1 MNSKIY
7 NENSSA
13 IIPTNRRLDASEL
26 SLSNAEVPNPA
37 YSLTISQS
45 NSLSR
50 RILVE
55 GINASQRSSIDSR
68 QSNYRYPINRSVN
81 NQRCDNH
88 PSSQYSESRNASIEN
103 NLITN
108 YGALHG
114 IIGASYDGNNRQWS
128 YDVVNELNPV
138 VIRNSPNLIVS
149 LRNNE
154 EDRTDQNYHQAYH
167 ESLIE
172 LKIIYFF

>member
-1 MNSKIY
+1 MIHNDCVTIILMFLSTICLYTLVVIKFIDPYEKIIDPLAWILLFILCMILFSYSILSLFNPKNCDFNSKNSKIY

-55 GINASQRSSIDSR
+55 GINASEPISNKPLSQQSKMR
-68 QSNYRYPINRSVN
+68 QSSKFTIFRV
-81 NQRCDNH
+81 
-88 PSSQYSESRNASIEN
+88 SEC
-103 NLITN
+103 L
-108 YGALHG
+108 
-114 IIGASYDGNNRQWS
+114 D
-128 YDVVNELNPV
+128 
-138 VIRNSPNLIVS
+138 
-149 LRNNE
+149 
-154 EDRTDQNYHQAYH
+154 
-167 ESLIE
+167 
-172 LKIIYFF
+172 